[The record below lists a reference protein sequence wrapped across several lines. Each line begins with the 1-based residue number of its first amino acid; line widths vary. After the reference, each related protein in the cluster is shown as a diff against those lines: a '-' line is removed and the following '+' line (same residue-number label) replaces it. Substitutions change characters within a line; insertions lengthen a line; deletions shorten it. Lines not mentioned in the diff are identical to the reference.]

1 MAINPNTD
9 FSPGA
14 VFTAGQADRF
24 PRGVMARAVST
35 TGYALTTTNAQAT
48 GMSVTFTAE
57 AGRFYKITYYEPQAQ
72 TPSVL
77 GNSMT
82 FLRQSTVGGTILGN
96 SVIVNETSTNDQSV
110 LIIVKTMT
118 FSAGSVTLLGTAQTS
133 STTGAPQLIRDAG
146 REALLLV
153 EDIGPA

>member
-1 MAINPNTD
+1 
-9 FSPGA
+9 
-14 VFTAGQADRF
+14 
-24 PRGVMARAVST
+24 MARAVST
-35 TGYALTTTNAQAT
+35 TSYALTTSNAQAT

-72 TPSVL
+72 TPNVL
-77 GNSMT
+77 GNTQS

-96 SVIVNETSTNDQSV
+96 SVIVNETATNDQSG
-110 LIIVKTMT
+110 LIIIKTMT

-133 STTGAPQLIRDAG
+133 STSGTPNFVRDAG

-153 EDIGPA
+153 EDIGEA

>member
-9 FSPGA
+9 FSPGQ

-35 TGYALTTTNAQAT
+35 TSYALTTSNAQAT

-72 TPSVL
+72 TPNVL
-77 GNSMT
+77 GNTQS

-96 SVIVNETSTNDQSV
+96 CVIVNETATNDQSV

-133 STTGAPQLIRDAG
+133 STSGTPNFVRDAG